1 MINQLI
7 THFFNCRVNLEDVE
21 SGRNVPH
28 THDMHQDGE
37 KKRGETSPILKYIRN
52 HLRELFHVPM
62 ATLIKGAVILSEE
75 QFVDGIPAAWELIL
89 EPNQEVASTAAAFFI
104 LAAVKAPNC
113 VSEIMQKALK
123 NKEPQVRIGAIL
135 RYQMLWKSR
144 FQVWPRMEEGAH
156 MSFKVPPPG
165 IEFTLPSPKIGI
177 ESLPVVDPPWSPRQT
192 KNMEMTL
199 NQERHR
205 SLVTATKTRKK
216 QQSDAIRH
224 AIQVQEDKERLERQS
239 FMLTTIPITQQ
250 ASHEPGLDHV
260 QGEDHAEEEDND
272 GTRLAPHLHA
282 AHSLYPSVLC
292 SSVMQIV
299 ACLDDAAVSPDG
311 CAVYEV
317 AYQVI
322 WVCLVEDSALFLR
335 YVLERLTRDRQDQ
348 MFKVG
353 IDGG

>member
-1 MINQLI
+1 M
-7 THFFNCRVNLEDVE
+7 EDVE
-21 SGRNVPH
+21 SGKNIPH
-28 THDMHQDGE
+28 YVTNQDQRDGRKSE
-37 KKRGETSPILKYIRN
+37 ETSPILKYIRN
-52 HLRELFHVPM
+52 HLREMFHVPM
-62 ATLIKGAVILSEE
+62 ATLIKGAVILNEE
-75 QFVDGIPAAWELIL
+75 QFVEGIPAAWELML
-89 EPNQEVASTAAAFFI
+89 EPNQEVAATAAAFFI
-104 LAAVKAPNC
+104 LAAVKAPNH
-113 VSEIMQKALK
+113 VQEIMQKALK

-135 RYQMLWKSR
+135 RYQILWKSR
-144 FQVWPRMEEGAH
+144 FQVWPRMEENAH
-156 MSFKVPPPG
+156 MTFKVPPPG

-177 ESLPVVDPPWSPRQT
+177 ESLPVVDPPWSPRLT
-192 KNMEMTL
+192 KNMEMSL

-216 QQSDAIRH
+216 QQTDAIRQ

-260 QGEDHAEEEDND
+260 AGEDHTEEEDND

-282 AHSLYPSVLC
+282 AHSLFPSVLC
-292 SSVMQIV
+292 SAVMQIV
-299 ACLDDAAVSPDG
+299 ACLDDAAVSADG

-335 YVLERLTRDRQDQ
+335 RSLNTH
-348 MFKVG
+348 KVRAG
-353 IDGG
+353 IRISNLYFPR